1 MYLVRGSGF
10 HSLQREVEGG
20 ADLQKVYQVPLEQT
34 SAAGLLSSVRLRYPK
49 PSWKLTLWFLWKY
62 DISRWIP
69 TFWQYRASSLGLAHP
84 DTKGGMLNK
93 M

>member
-1 MYLVRGSGF
+1 MSSVRGSGF
-10 HSLQREVEGG
+10 RSIYREVVGG

-34 SAAGLLSSVRLRYPK
+34 SAAGLLSYVRLRYPK

-69 TFWQYRASSLGLAHP
+69 TFWQYRASALGLAYP